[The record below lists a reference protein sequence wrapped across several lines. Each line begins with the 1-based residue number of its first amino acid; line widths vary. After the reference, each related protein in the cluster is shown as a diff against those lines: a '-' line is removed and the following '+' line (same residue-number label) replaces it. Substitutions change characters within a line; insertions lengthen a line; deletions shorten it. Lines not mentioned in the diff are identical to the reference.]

1 MNPKFFKTS
10 SELRKW
16 FEKNHKKE
24 KELWVGYYKKDS
36 GLKSITWSE
45 SVDQALCFGWIDGIR
60 KSIDDKGYTNRFTPR
75 KPGSNWSAINISKVK
90 ELKKLGLMK
99 PAGIEAF
106 KKLDKKKA
114 KVYSFEQN
122 QIALDSALEKIF
134 KSNKKAWN
142 NFLAMAPSYQRIS
155 KHWIMSAKQE
165 ATRLKRLNILIED
178 SLNNIKIKPMR

>member
-1 MNPKFFKTS
+1 MIPKFFKTS
-10 SELRKW
+10 KELRNW
-16 FEKNHKKE
+16 FEKNHDKE

-36 GLKSITWSE
+36 GLESITWSE

-60 KSIDDKGYTNRFTPR
+60 KSIDDISYTNRFTPR
-75 KPGSNWSAINISKVK
+75 KSGSNWSAINIKKVK
-90 ELKKLGLMK
+90 ALKKLGLMT
-99 PAGIEAF
+99 PPGIEAF

-114 KVYSFEQN
+114 AVYSFEQKE
-122 QIALDSALEKIF
+122 IVLDAGLEKIF

-142 NFLAMAPSYQRIS
+142 NFLSMAPSYQRIS

-165 ATRLKRLNILIED
+165 VTRLKRLNVLIED